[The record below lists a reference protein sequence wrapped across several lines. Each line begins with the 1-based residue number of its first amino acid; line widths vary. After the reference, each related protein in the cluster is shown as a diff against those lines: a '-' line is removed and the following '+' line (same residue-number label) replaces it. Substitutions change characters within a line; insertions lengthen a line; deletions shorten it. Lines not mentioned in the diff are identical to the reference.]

1 MKERRATAVW
11 WGRAVRGAWSGV
23 GRALSD
29 VLRAF
34 GEAESPRLHLVEITG
49 EPGIGKTR
57 FLAQL
62 RQAARKHRV
71 LSGRASELTGI
82 VPFSVLVDAID
93 DELAALAA
101 HRERIVGTES
111 AALLA
116 EVFPALAEAGSYAE
130 QSADDRAS
138 VERYQTHRAIQD
150 LITRLSAPRG
160 VVVLT
165 LDDMHWAD
173 AASMEFIAHLLR
185 RPPAAPPC
193 WWHSRTGRGN
203 CHRHWPPRCEP
214 GHRQTC
220 GWTSARSA

>member
-1 MKERRATAVW
+1 M
-11 WGRAVRGAWSGV
+11 
-23 GRALSD
+23 
-29 VLRAF
+29 LRAF